1 MARSGMVRGLTLIL
15 GKSGGQ
21 AMKSV
26 DLKEHIRTIPDFP
39 KPGILFYDISTLL
52 RHPGAWRTA
61 VRDLSRV
68 VGAGAPDML
77 AGIEARGFLVAGAI
91 AVDLGIGLA
100 MVRKPG
106 KLPGA
111 TLSHS
116 YELEYRADSVEI
128 QTDAVE
134 SGRSVV
140 VVDDVLATGGTAM
153 AAIELLRR
161 AGAHVAA
168 AAFVIELGFLDG
180 RACLDVPVVS
190 LVRYDR

>member
-1 MARSGMVRGLTLIL
+1 MARCGMVCRFTPLSAEL
-15 GKSGGQ
+15 GVQ

-52 RHPGAWRTA
+52 RHPGAWRAA

-68 VGAGAPDML
+68 VGADTPDML
-77 AGIEARGFLVAGAI
+77 AGIEARGFLVAGAV
-91 AVDLGIGLA
+91 AVDLGVGLA
-100 MVRKPG
+100 MVRKTG

-116 YELEYRADSVEI
+116 YELEYRVDSVEI

-140 VVDDVLATGGTAM
+140 VVDDVLATGGTAA

-161 AGAHVAA
+161 AGARVVA

-180 RACLDVPVVS
+180 RDYLDIPVVS

>member
-1 MARSGMVRGLTLIL
+1 MLCCGMVRSITRLP
-15 GKSGGQ
+15 GKAGGQ
-21 AMKSV
+21 AMDSV

-39 KPGILFYDISTLL
+39 RPGILFYDISTLL

-61 VRDLSRV
+61 VRRLSQQ
-68 VGAGAPDML
+68 VGADGPDML
-77 AGIEARGFLVAGAI
+77 AGIEARGFLVAGAV
-91 AVDLGIGLA
+91 AVDLGVGLA

-128 QTDAVE
+128 QADAVE
-134 SGRSVV
+134 PGQSVV
-140 VVDDVLATGGTAM
+140 VVDDVLATGGTAA
-153 AAIELLRR
+153 AAIELLRQ
-161 AGAHVAA
+161 AGARVAA
-168 AAFVIELGFLDG
+168 AAFVIEIGFLDG
-180 RACLDVPVVS
+180 RACLDVPVAS